1 MGSVGSV
8 HPIER
13 LRYVARATGAPAD
26 DVFREAVGALAGF
39 AEDPG
44 ALVTACRRLID
55 RHAANGPIWWLCART
70 LAAADPADEPWRC
83 LDDLVGDP
91 TLTELSHVMAE
102 GARITVVGWP
112 DRLGPVLARR
122 GDLEIRVVDL
132 QGDGPGFVRW
142 LEQADVS
149 AVDVAVTGLA
159 GAASTS
165 DLVILDAAAIG
176 PEMAVVAPGGWPAA
190 AVARAAGVPV
200 WAVGG
205 AGRLVP
211 GRLWPALTH
220 RLGAAAT
227 APWGL
232 SQDLVPLDLVDR
244 LIGPCG
250 PESVAD
256 GLRRIDTPDVAE
268 LRR

>member
-1 MGSVGSV
+1 MQRPRS
-8 HPIER
+8 
-13 LRYVARATGAPAD
+13 
-26 DVFREAVGALAGF
+26 
-39 AEDPG
+39 
-44 ALVTACRRLID
+44 
-55 RHAANGPIWWLCART
+55 
-70 LAAADPADEPWRC
+70 
-83 LDDLVGDP
+83 
-91 TLTELSHVMAE
+91 
-102 GARITVVGWP
+102 
-112 DRLGPVLARR
+112 
-122 GDLEIRVVDL
+122 
-132 QGDGPGFVRW
+132 
-142 LEQADVS
+142 
-149 AVDVAVTGLA
+149 
-159 GAASTS
+159 
-165 DLVILDAAAIG
+165 
-176 PEMAVVAPGGWPAA
+176 